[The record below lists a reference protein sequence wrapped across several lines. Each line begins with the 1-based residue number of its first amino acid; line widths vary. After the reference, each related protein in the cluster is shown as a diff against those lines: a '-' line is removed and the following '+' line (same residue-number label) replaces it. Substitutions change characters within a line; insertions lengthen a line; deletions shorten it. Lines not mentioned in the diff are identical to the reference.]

1 MDMKLELI
9 MLHVSDVDRTRD
21 FYAGGVGFAV
31 DHDQLVSRADPP
43 RVRGLPAARPLP
55 ADETRYEGSK
65 PMSRH
70 IQVTFD
76 AHDPRAL
83 SSFWRDA
90 LGYVHPG
97 PPGVDLPEDADPLAA
112 WDDFRIGDRWLDE
125 IGTAASAALG
135 FAAALRAAPSYRPGG
150 SCGIADHARH
160 AVALL
165 SAIAEGEAR
174 VGRGN
179 AAGDTDA

>member
-125 IGTAASAALG
+125 IGTAARRNLQLLASLLLFVLLLRTDQAARAVSPTTPG
-135 FAAALRAAPSYRPGG
+135 TRSPCCRPSLRAKLG
-150 SCGIADHARH
+150 
-160 AVALL
+160 
-165 SAIAEGEAR
+165 
-174 VGRGN
+174 
-179 AAGDTDA
+179 